1 MEPNKEGFSYTY
13 SAGERDEVKRIRDK
27 YLPDSEVEDKLTRLR
42 RLDASVPR
50 KGTVRG
56 ITVGTTGT
64 LTLGGGMSMALVGAE
79 GWFIPGIL
87 IGLLGIVLIASAYP
101 LFLAITKRERER
113 LAPEILRL
121 TEELMK

>member
-27 YLPDSEVEDKLTRLR
+27 YLPDSEAEDKLTRLR
-42 RLDASVPR
+42 RLDTSVPR
-50 KGTVRG
+50 KGTVWA
-56 ITVGTTGT
+56 ITVGTAGT
-64 LTLGGGMSMALVGAE
+64 LILGGGMSMAMVGA
-79 GWFIPGIL
+79 GVWFIPGIL
-87 IGLLGIVLIASAYP
+87 IGLLGIVLIASGYP
-101 LFLAITKRERER
+101 LYMVITKRERER

>member
-13 SAGERDEVKRIRDK
+13 SAGERDEVKRIRSK

-50 KGTVRG
+50 KGTVRA

-64 LTLGGGMSMALVGAE
+64 LTLGGGMSMALVG
-79 GWFIPGIL
+79 GGVWFIPGIV
-87 IGLLGIVLIASAYP
+87 IGLLGMVLIASAYP
-101 LFLAITKRERER
+101 LFMAITKRERAR
-113 LAPEILRL
+113 IAPEILRL

>member
-27 YLPDSEVEDKLTRLR
+27 YLPDSEAEDKLTRLR

-50 KGTVRG
+50 KGTVWA

-64 LTLGGGMSMALVGAE
+64 LTLGCGMSMAMVGA
-79 GWFIPGIL
+79 GVWFIPGIL
-87 IGLLGIVLIASAYP
+87 IGLLGIVLIASGYP
-101 LFLAITKRERER
+101 LYMAITKRERER

>member
-27 YLPDSEVEDKLTRLR
+27 YLPDSEGEDKLTRLR
-42 RLDASVPR
+42 RLDANVPR
-50 KGTVRG
+50 KGTVWA

-64 LTLGGGMSMALVGAE
+64 LILGGGMSMALVGA
-79 GWFIPGIL
+79 GVWFIPGIL

-101 LFLAITKRERER
+101 LYIAITKRERER

>member
-27 YLPDSEVEDKLTRLR
+27 YLPDSAAEDKLTRLR
-42 RLDASVPR
+42 RLDAGVPR
-50 KGTVRG
+50 KGTVWA

-64 LTLGGGMSMALVGAE
+64 LTLGGGMSMAMVG
-79 GWFIPGIL
+79 GGIWFIPGI
-87 IGLLGIVLIASAYP
+87 IVGLLGMVLIASAYP
-101 LFLAITKRERER
+101 LFMAITKRERER
-113 LAPEILRL
+113 VAPEILRL